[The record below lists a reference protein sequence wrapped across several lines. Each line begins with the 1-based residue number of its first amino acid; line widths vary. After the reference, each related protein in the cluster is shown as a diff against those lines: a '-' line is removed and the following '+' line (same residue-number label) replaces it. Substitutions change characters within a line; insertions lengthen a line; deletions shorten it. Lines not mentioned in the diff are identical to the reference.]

1 MSNAALAKLRARK
14 NQGTAAKAPVKAP
27 AKIGKA
33 TATAAATEDDDLDD
47 DEVVEEVV
55 AKPATKKPV
64 GKAKAKPAP
73 EPVEEDDEDLDDEE
87 VDEDEDVVDEDGE
100 GEDPEEEVEEE
111 EEVAPAPK
119 VTKKPVA
126 KGKAK
131 APVKPVPETAE
142 EDDEDLDD
150 EEVDEEVDEE
160 EAPAPKVTKKP
171 VAKGK
176 VAAKPVA
183 TATAKAPAKSGGLF
197 GSSSRPEPKERRVF
211 TEGDHITREEVIRR
225 FAESRGISQAD
236 AARGFQD
243 IENFMLEE
251 IFPLF
256 SVNFFNVKFRRT
268 VTEATYR
275 ESAGGLDVVTDGL
288 TTEISAHT
296 AIRAS
301 IYLGK
306 EKRKGKIVKGEF
318 VPGHMDAKGKF
329 VRDVE

>member
-33 TATAAATEDDDLDD
+33 SATAATTEDDDLDD
-47 DEVVEEVV
+47 DEVVEEEV
-55 AKPATKKPV
+55 AVTKPATKKPV
-64 GKAKAKPAP
+64 VKGKARPAP

-87 VDEDEDVVDEDGE
+87 VGEDDDVVDEDGE
-100 GEDPEEEVEEE
+100 GEDLEEEVEEE
-111 EEVAPAPK
+111 EEVAPTPK

-131 APVKPVPETAE
+131 APVKPAPEPVE
-142 EDDEDLDD
+142 EDDEELDD
-150 EEVDEEVDEE
+150 DVEEEEV
-160 EAPAPKVTKKP
+160 APAPKVTKKP

-275 ESAGGLDVVTDGL
+275 EGAGGLDVVTDGL

>member
-14 NQGTAAKAPVKAP
+14 NQGTTAKAPVKAP
-27 AKIGKA
+27 AKIGNA
-33 TATAAATEDDDLDD
+33 TATAATTEDDDLDDD

-64 GKAKAKPAP
+64 GKAKAKPVP

-100 GEDPEEEVEEE
+100 GEDLEEEVEEE

-150 EEVDEEVDEE
+150 EEVDED

-171 VAKGK
+171 VTKGK

-275 ESAGGLDVVTDGL
+275 EGAGGLDVVTDGL

-306 EKRKGKIVKGEF
+306 EKRKGKIVKGDF

>member
-47 DEVVEEVV
+47 DEVVEEEVV
-55 AKPATKKPV
+55 AKPATKKLV

-87 VDEDEDVVDEDGE
+87 VGEDDDVVDEDGE
-100 GEDPEEEVEEE
+100 GEDLEEEDDEDLDDEVEEE

-126 KGKAK
+126 KGK
-131 APVKPVPETAE
+131 
-142 EDDEDLDD
+142 
-150 EEVDEEVDEE
+150 
-160 EAPAPKVTKKP
+160 
-171 VAKGK
+171 

-183 TATAKAPAKSGGLF
+183 VATAKAPAKSGGLF

-275 ESAGGLDVVTDGL
+275 EGAGGLDVVTDGL

>member
-14 NQGTAAKAPVKAP
+14 NQGTTAKAPVKAP

-33 TATAAATEDDDLDD
+33 SATAAATEDDDLDD
-47 DEVVEEVV
+47 DEVVEEEVV
-55 AKPATKKPV
+55 VTKPATKKPV
-64 GKAKAKPAP
+64 AKGKVQPAP

-87 VDEDEDVVDEDGE
+87 VGEDDDVVDEDGE
-100 GEDPEEEVEEE
+100 GEDLEEEVEEE

-150 EEVDEEVDEE
+150 EEVDEE

-171 VAKGK
+171 VAIGK

-275 ESAGGLDVVTDGL
+275 EGAGGLDVVTDGL

-306 EKRKGKIVKGEF
+306 EKRKGKIVKGDF

>member
-47 DEVVEEVV
+47 DEVVEEEEV
-55 AKPATKKPV
+55 AVT
-64 GKAKAKPAP
+64 KPAP
-73 EPVEEDDEDLDDEE
+73 
-87 VDEDEDVVDEDGE
+87 
-100 GEDPEEEVEEE
+100 
-111 EEVAPAPK
+111 
-119 VTKKPVA
+119 
-126 KGKAK
+126 
-131 APVKPVPETAE
+131 
-142 EDDEDLDD
+142 
-150 EEVDEEVDEE
+150 
-160 EAPAPKVTKKP
+160 KKP

-275 ESAGGLDVVTDGL
+275 EGAGGLDVVTDGL

-318 VPGHMDAKGKF
+318 VPGHMDVKGKF

>member
-47 DEVVEEVV
+47 DEVVEEEVV

-73 EPVEEDDEDLDDEE
+73 EPVEEDDEELDDEE
-87 VDEDEDVVDEDGE
+87 VDEDDDVVDEDDE
-100 GEDPEEEVEEE
+100 ELEEEVEEE
-111 EEVAPAPK
+111 EEEEAPAPK

-126 KGKAK
+126 KGKVK
-131 APVKPVPETAE
+131 APVKPAPEPVE
-142 EDDEDLDD
+142 EDDEELE
-150 EEVDEEVDEE
+150 EEVEEE

-275 ESAGGLDVVTDGL
+275 EGAGGLDVVTDGL

>member
-27 AKIGKA
+27 AKIGNA
-33 TATAAATEDDDLDD
+33 TATAAATEDDDLADD

-87 VDEDEDVVDEDGE
+87 VDEDEDVVDE
-100 GEDPEEEVEEE
+100 
-111 EEVAPAPK
+111 
-119 VTKKPVA
+119 
-126 KGKAK
+126 
-131 APVKPVPETAE
+131 
-142 EDDEDLDD
+142 
-150 EEVDEEVDEE
+150 E

-176 VAAKPVA
+176 VATKPVA

-275 ESAGGLDVVTDGL
+275 EGAGGLDVVTDGL

>member
-47 DEVVEEVV
+47 DEVVEEEVV

-64 GKAKAKPAP
+64 AKGKAQPAP

-87 VDEDEDVVDEDGE
+87 VGEDDDVVDEDGE
-100 GEDPEEEVEEE
+100 GEDLEEEVEEE
-111 EEVAPAPK
+111 EEEAPAPK
-119 VTKKPVA
+119 VTKKPVT

-131 APVKPVPETAE
+131 APEPVE
-142 EDDEDLDD
+142 EDDEELDD
-150 EEVDEEVDEE
+150 DVEEEEVT
-160 EAPAPKVTKKP
+160 PAPKVTKKP

-197 GSSSRPEPKERRVF
+197 GSSSRLEPKERRVF

-275 ESAGGLDVVTDGL
+275 EGAGGLDVVTDGL

>member
-27 AKIGKA
+27 AKIGKPA
-33 TATAAATEDDDLDD
+33 ATAAATEDDDLDD
-47 DEVVEEVV
+47 DEVVEEEVV

-73 EPVEEDDEDLDDEE
+73 EPVEEDDEELDDEE
-87 VDEDEDVVDEDGE
+87 VDEDDDVVDEDDDVVD
-100 GEDPEEEVEEE
+100 EDDDVVDEVEEE
-111 EEVAPAPK
+111 EAPAPK
-119 VTKKPVA
+119 VTKKPVT

-131 APVKPVPETAE
+131 APVKPAPEPVE
-142 EDDEDLDD
+142 EDDEELDD
-150 EEVDEEVDEE
+150 GEEE

-176 VAAKPVA
+176 VAAKPAA

-275 ESAGGLDVVTDGL
+275 EGAGGLDVVTDGL

>member
-33 TATAAATEDDDLDD
+33 SATAAATEDDDLDD
-47 DEVVEEVV
+47 DEVVEEEEV
-55 AKPATKKPV
+55 AVTKPATKKPV
-64 GKAKAKPAP
+64 AKGKAQPAP

-87 VDEDEDVVDEDGE
+87 VGEDDDVV
-100 GEDPEEEVEEE
+100 
-111 EEVAPAPK
+111 
-119 VTKKPVA
+119 
-126 KGKAK
+126 
-131 APVKPVPETAE
+131 E

-150 EEVDEEVDEE
+150 EVEEEEEEEV
-160 EAPAPKVTKKP
+160 APAPKVTKKP

-275 ESAGGLDVVTDGL
+275 EGAGGLDVVTDGL

>member
-27 AKIGKA
+27 AKIGK
-33 TATAAATEDDDLDD
+33 ATAAATEDDDLDD

-64 GKAKAKPAP
+64 GKAKAKPVP

-87 VDEDEDVVDEDGE
+87 VGEDDDVVDEDGE
-100 GEDPEEEVEEE
+100 GEDLDDEVEEEEE
-111 EEVAPAPK
+111 EEVAP
-119 VTKKPVA
+119 T
-126 KGKAK
+126 
-131 APVKPVPETAE
+131 
-142 EDDEDLDD
+142 
-150 EEVDEEVDEE
+150 
-160 EAPAPKVTKKP
+160 PKVTKKP

-256 SVNFFNVKFRRT
+256 SVNFFNVKFRRA
-268 VTEATYR
+268 VTETAYR
-275 ESAGGLDVVTDGL
+275 EGAGGLDVVTDGL
-288 TTEISAHT
+288 TTEISSHV
-296 AIRAS
+296 AIRAQ

-306 EKRKGKIVKGEF
+306 EKRKGMIVKGEF
-318 VPGHMDAKGKF
+318 VPGHKNAKGKF
-329 VRDVE
+329 VRDTE

>member
-27 AKIGKA
+27 AKIGKPA
-33 TATAAATEDDDLDD
+33 ATAAATEDDDLDD
-47 DEVVEEVV
+47 DEVVEEEV
-55 AKPATKKPV
+55 AAVTKPATKKPV
-64 GKAKAKPAP
+64 AKGKAQPAP
-73 EPVEEDDEDLDDEE
+73 EPVEEDDEELDDEE
-87 VDEDEDVVDEDGE
+87 VDEDDDVVDEDGE
-100 GEDPEEEVEEE
+100 GEDLEEEDEEE
-111 EEVAPAPK
+111 EEV
-119 VTKKPVA
+119 
-126 KGKAK
+126 
-131 APVKPVPETAE
+131 
-142 EDDEDLDD
+142 
-150 EEVDEEVDEE
+150 
-160 EAPAPKVTKKP
+160 APAPKVTKKP

-275 ESAGGLDVVTDGL
+275 EGAGGLDVVTDGL

-318 VPGHMDAKGKF
+318 VPGYMDAKGKF

>member
-47 DEVVEEVV
+47 DEVVEEEVV

-64 GKAKAKPAP
+64 GKAKAKPVP
-73 EPVEEDDEDLDDEE
+73 EHVEEDDEELDDEE
-87 VDEDEDVVDEDGE
+87 VDEDDDVVDEDGE
-100 GEDPEEEVEEE
+100 GEDLEEEEDEVEEE

-126 KGKAK
+126 KGK
-131 APVKPVPETAE
+131 
-142 EDDEDLDD
+142 
-150 EEVDEEVDEE
+150 
-160 EAPAPKVTKKP
+160 
-171 VAKGK
+171 
-176 VAAKPVA
+176 VAAKPAA

-275 ESAGGLDVVTDGL
+275 EGAGGLDVVTDGL

>member
-27 AKIGKA
+27 AKIGNA
-33 TATAAATEDDDLDD
+33 TATAAATEDDDLDDD

-100 GEDPEEEVEEE
+100 GEDLEEEVEEE

-142 EDDEDLDD
+142 EDDEDLD
-150 EEVDEEVDEE
+150 DEEVDEE

-275 ESAGGLDVVTDGL
+275 EGAGGLDVVTDGL

>member
-47 DEVVEEVV
+47 DEVVEEEVV

-64 GKAKAKPAP
+64 GKAKAKPVP
-73 EPVEEDDEDLDDEE
+73 EHVEEDDEELDDEE
-87 VDEDEDVVDEDGE
+87 VDEDDDVVDEDGE
-100 GEDPEEEVEEE
+100 GEDLEEEEDEVEEE

-131 APVKPVPETAE
+131 APEPVE

-150 EEVDEEVDEE
+150 EVEEEEEV
-160 EAPAPKVTKKP
+160 APAPKVTKKP

-176 VAAKPVA
+176 VAAKPAA

-275 ESAGGLDVVTDGL
+275 EGAGGLDVVTDGL

>member
-73 EPVEEDDEDLDDEE
+73 EPVEEDDEELDDEE
-87 VDEDEDVVDEDGE
+87 VDEDDDVVDEDGE
-100 GEDPEEEVEEE
+100 GEDLEEEDEEE
-111 EEVAPAPK
+111 EEEEEAPAPK

-131 APVKPVPETAE
+131 APVKPAPEPVE
-142 EDDEDLDD
+142 EDDEELDD
-150 EEVDEEVDEE
+150 DVEEEEE

-275 ESAGGLDVVTDGL
+275 EGAGGLDVVTDGL

>member
-14 NQGTAAKAPVKAP
+14 NQGTTAKAPVKAP
-27 AKIGKA
+27 AKIGNA
-33 TATAAATEDDDLDD
+33 TATAAATEDDDLDDD

-64 GKAKAKPAP
+64 GKAKAKPVP

-100 GEDPEEEVEEE
+100 GEDLEEEVEEE

-150 EEVDEEVDEE
+150 EEVDED

-171 VAKGK
+171 VTKGK

-275 ESAGGLDVVTDGL
+275 EGAGGLDVVTDGL

-306 EKRKGKIVKGEF
+306 EKRKGKIVKGDF

>member
-33 TATAAATEDDDLDD
+33 SATAATTEDDDLDD
-47 DEVVEEVV
+47 DEVVEEEVV

-73 EPVEEDDEDLDDEE
+73 EPVEEDDEEL
-87 VDEDEDVVDEDGE
+87 
-100 GEDPEEEVEEE
+100 EEEVE
-111 EEVAPAPK
+111 
-119 VTKKPVA
+119 
-126 KGKAK
+126 
-131 APVKPVPETAE
+131 
-142 EDDEDLDD
+142 
-150 EEVDEEVDEE
+150 EE

-275 ESAGGLDVVTDGL
+275 EGAGGLDVVTDGL

>member
-47 DEVVEEVV
+47 DEVVEEEVV

-64 GKAKAKPAP
+64 GKAKAKPVP
-73 EPVEEDDEDLDDEE
+73 EHVEEDDEELDDEE
-87 VDEDEDVVDEDGE
+87 VDEDDDVVDEDGE
-100 GEDPEEEVEEE
+100 GEDLEEEDEEEEE

-126 KGKAK
+126 KGK
-131 APVKPVPETAE
+131 
-142 EDDEDLDD
+142 
-150 EEVDEEVDEE
+150 
-160 EAPAPKVTKKP
+160 
-171 VAKGK
+171 
-176 VAAKPVA
+176 VAAKPAA

-275 ESAGGLDVVTDGL
+275 EGAGGLDVVTDGL